1 VRGQRKA
8 QLRTLLA
15 AASIIAVVLIT
26 VFATSGSAA
35 TTVKLRVVE
44 RATTDAEHNIGTSH
58 AGDSSG
64 DVLTF
69 HNHLYKNGKRV
80 GRDIGT
86 CVRIVAPKSWECSWT
101 NLLKGGHIDV
111 SGPFYDTHDSVL
123 SVTGGT
129 GIYKQATGQMHLHAV
144 NGGKAYVFTFTL
156 KLVS

>member
-1 VRGQRKA
+1 MKEK
-8 QLRTLLA
+8 LRIMLA
-15 AASIIAVVLIT
+15 AASIVAVVLVA

-35 TTVKLRVVE
+35 TTVKVRVVE
-44 RATTDAEHNIGTSH
+44 HATTDAVHNIGSSNP
-58 AGDSSG
+58 GDSAG

-69 HNHLYKNGKRV
+69 HNHLFKAGKRV

-86 CVRIVAPKSWECSWT
+86 CVRIVAGRSWECAWT

-111 SGPFYDTHDSVL
+111 AGPFYDTHDSTL

-129 GIYKQATGQMHLHAV
+129 GIYKHATGQMHLHAV

-156 KLVS
+156 KIGA